1 MNSLVL
7 SAICEHYTLI
17 TAQDC
22 CQVISC
28 NTFKCGLFPFILLHQ
43 NYITRMYVCK
53 KSQQL
58 QVTQTNEKQQ
68 HFIESYI
75 DSNKK
80 NH

>member
-1 MNSLVL
+1 M
-7 SAICEHYTLI
+7 
-17 TAQDC
+17 Q
-22 CQVISC
+22 
-28 NTFKCGLFPFILLHQ
+28 
-43 NYITRMYVCK
+43 